1 MENIISKMGLYDL
14 FARGVTGAI
23 VLCAA
28 DFFGI
33 ANILKSELPWWVIIL
48 CGYFFGL
55 VLEELSLIREKG
67 FCRKNG
73 KEINGIRKQ
82 IEDLVSTEYPEYDFK
97 NCKRALIANDKELVS
112 DEPLSHIVMS
122 SSLKIAFIVLA
133 VIKLAQ
139 VICYW
144 VPGLNIF
151 DMPMDEN
158 IFVAI
163 CSIFSLITLSFIF
176 AQRERHYCNHRTKII
191 FDYCIAKKYTD
202 IEKEKP

>member
-14 FARGVTGAI
+14 FARGVTGVI

-28 DFFGI
+28 DLFGI
-33 ANILKSELPWWVIIL
+33 ANILKSELPWWAIIL
-48 CGYFFGL
+48 CGYFLGL

-82 IEDLVSTEYPEYDFK
+82 IEDLVSTKYPEYDFK

-144 VPGLNIF
+144 IPGLNIF

-158 IFVAI
+158 ISVAI
-163 CSIFSLITLSFIF
+163 CRIVSLIMLSFIF
-176 AQRERHYCNHRTKII
+176 AQRERHYCNAEQKLFLITASPRSTQI
-191 FDYCIAKKYTD
+191 
-202 IEKEKP
+202 